1 MSTLQ
6 TLFLFWQVENLED
19 REARI
24 KKTMQKIID
33 DFVKDSSAID
43 FHCSA
48 DLSTYERMLLH
59 DLAEKLQ
66 LGHVSQGDGKKR
78 HIVLS
83 KGGGLKKVEV
93 NEDDGVEK
101 RRGAASG
108 EEATSTSTT
117 SAMVLC
123 SSCAKQVPKI
133 NIELHK
139 MKCTVLDVTRIDK
152 TSKKKVLLY

>member
-1 MSTLQ
+1 MLNNIPSKKMSTLNL
-6 TLFLFWQVENLED
+6 LFLFWQVEENLET
-19 REARI
+19 REVKI

-83 KGGGLKKVEV
+83 KGARGLKKVEV
-93 NEDDGVEK
+93 DDEGAGEK
-101 RRGAASG
+101 KDAIAAGHSG
-108 EEATSTSTT
+108 TFDEFYYCLKFTYD
-117 SAMVLC
+117 
-123 SSCAKQVPKI
+123 KKKI
-133 NIELHK
+133 VKSRQCNIE
-139 MKCTVLDVTRIDK
+139 DK
-152 TSKKKVLLY
+152 RTSFI